1 MSIKIIKN
9 TMTEPT
15 EVECPHCKSVL
26 SYTYND
32 IQRRTTYN
40 FLGLETGTF
49 KYIVCPV
56 CKEDIDRSPKVRLLP
71 ESSEEKKEGSAN
83 T

>member
-40 FLGLETGTF
+40 FFGIETGTF

-56 CKEDIDRSPKVRLLP
+56 CKEDIDRSPKVMLVSD
-71 ESSEEKKEGSAN
+71 SSGEIKEGSAE